1 MENCESKGEECC
13 FLKVCFVLYFNVI
26 LCKSIMENVN
36 GLKEV
41 NMCIFVFDILIVLKE
56 YCYLSVFVN
65 IVFVIGI
72 LEKYSFVLIFLEV
85 GGV

>member
-41 NMCIFVFDILIVLKE
+41 NMFIFVFDGLIVLK
-56 YCYLSVFVN
+56 
-65 IVFVIGI
+65 
-72 LEKYSFVLIFLEV
+72 
-85 GGV
+85 